1 MPARGS
7 ISCLA
12 SSGKSAT
19 SKRNVARSM
28 ALDWAPPS
36 DANWQVV
43 VFKQF
48 VVDSPVMA
56 GVGEAG
62 QIGKSAFSNVSI
74 FPLQ

>member
-1 MPARGS
+1 
-7 ISCLA
+7 
-12 SSGKSAT
+12 
-19 SKRNVARSM
+19 M